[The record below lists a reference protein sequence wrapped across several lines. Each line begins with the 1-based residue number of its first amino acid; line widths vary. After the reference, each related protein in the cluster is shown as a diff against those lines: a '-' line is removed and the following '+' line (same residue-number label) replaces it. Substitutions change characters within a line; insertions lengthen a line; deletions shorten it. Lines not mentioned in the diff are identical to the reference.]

1 MGCPRGSVVERLP
14 STQGVTPESWD
25 RVLHRAPRREPASPS
40 AWVSASLW
48 VSYEQIDKIF
58 FKKL

>member
-25 RVLHRAPRREPASPS
+25 RFLHRAPRREPASPS
-40 AWVSASLW
+40 ALVSISL
-48 VSYEQIDKIF
+48 SMSLMNK
-58 FKKL
+58 